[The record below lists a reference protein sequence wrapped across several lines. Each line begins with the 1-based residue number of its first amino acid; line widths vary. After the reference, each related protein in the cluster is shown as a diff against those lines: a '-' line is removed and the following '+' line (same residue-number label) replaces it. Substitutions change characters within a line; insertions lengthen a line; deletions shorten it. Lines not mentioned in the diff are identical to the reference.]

1 MMIVAVLYG
10 WAVWHLVGTGCYGL
24 AAGSGGSKH
33 RHENDD
39 SDTTAPSSPA
49 LKAEDD
55 SSVSVEL
62 PGDAN
67 KGDTVDVAT
76 SREMKKG
83 GKPAVMTLEKGI
95 TAGHPVIRDA
105 DPGQHWR

>member
-1 MMIVAVLYG
+1 MLDDITAG
-10 WAVWHLVGTGCYGL
+10 QSGTLSDDDRGGFIWLGGLAFGGDWLLWLL
-24 AAGSGGSKH
+24 AAGGGGSKH

-55 SSVSVEL
+55 GSVSVVL

-67 KGDTVDVAT
+67 KGDTVEITFED
-76 SREMKKG
+76 
-83 GKPAVMTLEKGI
+83 EK
-95 TAGHPVIRDA
+95 R
-105 DPGQHWR
+105 W